1 MLFRTK
7 ERVEEKMPWEINFE
21 ILKAAKKIGHCPCHL
36 TNPCPCDDFLNDKQ
50 CKCGAYKMAG
60 EVNG

>member
-1 MLFRTK
+1 
-7 ERVEEKMPWEINFE
+7 MPWEINFE